1 MAERLEDLSKASDSG
16 LVPQRQRIGIDESG
30 KGDYFGPLVIAG
42 VYVNEEREG
51 ELQALGVRDSKT
63 LSDTRVQTLA
73 EQIRTCC
80 PYSLVAIGPA
90 RYNTLHASLHNLNRL
105 LAWGHARAIENL
117 LSRLDCPQVIADQFG
132 DARYLQ
138 NALMSK
144 GRKVMLTQRTRAEAD
159 PAVAAASIVAR
170 AEFLRRLQELSTRHG
185 LSLPKGAGPAV
196 IAAGIDLVRR
206 HGQVMLSQ
214 VAKVHFRTTSAI
226 LAAVAK
232 DEG

>member
-1 MAERLEDLSKASDSG
+1 MAERLEG
-16 LVPQRQRIGIDESG
+16 YQRIGIDESG

-42 VYVNEEREG
+42 AYVDEKHEE
-51 ELQALGVRDSKT
+51 ELRALGVRDSKT
-63 LSDTRVQTLA
+63 LSDPRAQTLA

-80 PYSLVAIGPA
+80 PYSLVVIGPA

-117 LSRLDCPQVIADQFG
+117 LSRLDCPHVIADQFG

-144 GRKVMLTQRTRAEAD
+144 GRTVRLTQRPRAEAD
-159 PAVAAASIVAR
+159 LAVAAASILAR

-185 LSLPKGAGPAV
+185 LALPKGAGPAV
-196 IAAGIDLVRR
+196 ITAGTTLVRR
-206 HGQVMLSQ
+206 HGEEILSQ
-214 VAKVHFRTTSAI
+214 VVKVHFRTTSAV
-226 LAAVAK
+226 LAAVDK
-232 DEG
+232 GEG

>member
-1 MAERLEDLSKASDSG
+1 MEE
-16 LVPQRQRIGIDESG
+16 RQRIGIDESG

-42 VYVNEEREG
+42 VYADKDREG

-73 EQIRTCC
+73 EQIRACC
-80 PYSLVAIGPA
+80 PYSLVVIGPA
-90 RYNTLHASLHNLNRL
+90 RYNTLQASLHNLNRL

-117 LSRLDCPQVIADQFG
+117 LSRLDCPHVIADQFG
-132 DARYLQ
+132 DERYLH

-144 GRKVMLTQRTRAEAD
+144 GRTVRLTQRPRAEAD
-159 PAVAAASIVAR
+159 LAVAAASILAR

-185 LSLPKGAGPAV
+185 LPLPKGAGPAV
-196 IAAGIDLVRR
+196 ITAGATLVRR
-206 HGQVMLSQ
+206 HGESILSQ
-214 VAKVHFRTTSAI
+214 VAKVHFRTTSAV

-232 DEG
+232 GGG